1 MEDNKVLTGSDNAV
15 AETGAEEAKTYTQE
29 EVDALLQS
37 EVDRRITSA
46 LKKQQQKNEAKM
58 REAEKLAKMSE
69 QDRYSYELEQR
80 ERAIADRER
89 DLALLENKNEASK
102 ILADKGIDLALVDF
116 VVAETA
122 EEMNDKINL
131 LDKAFK
137 KSVKAEVER
146 RIGGST
152 PKKGLPV
159 DKTISKQD
167 FLQMSFTELMEL
179 KRENPELYAELSK

>member
-15 AETGAEEAKTYTQE
+15 AETGAEETKTYTQE

>member
-1 MEDNKVLTGSDNAV
+1 MEDNKVLTGSENAV